1 MDLVNILIVWGVD
14 LLFLLSALSHLTWLV
29 SKVSA
34 LDCEIILTG
43 TLFLKGLWGQVIR
56 EHSFK
61 EDLGCCGKFLEA
73 LSSREFFKL
82 NSQSLPFV
90 LLVYCLPLPL
100 LSFPSLF
107 LLSFSILS
115 YFLSFFFIKTVW
127 VPDPSHPW
135 FAPLSKRLTW
145 WNDQDPHPWRE
156 WVPGS

>member
-43 TLFLKGLWGQVIR
+43 TLFLEGLWRQVIR

-115 YFLSFFFIKTVW
+115 YFLSFFYKDSVSSRPKPPMVCTSVQEAYLVEW
-127 VPDPSHPW
+127 PRPSSLKGVSPW
-135 FAPLSKRLTW
+135 
-145 WNDQDPHPWRE
+145 
-156 WVPGS
+156 

>member
-34 LDCEIILTG
+34 LDCEIIRTG
-43 TLFLKGLWGQVIR
+43 TLFLKGLWRQVIR
-56 EHSFK
+56 ERSFK

-107 LLSFSILS
+107 LLSFLHP
-115 YFLSFFFIKTVW
+115 LLLPFFFYKDSVSSRPKPPMVW
-127 VPDPSHPW
+127 TSVQEAYLVEWPRPSSLKGVSPW
-135 FAPLSKRLTW
+135 
-145 WNDQDPHPWRE
+145 
-156 WVPGS
+156 